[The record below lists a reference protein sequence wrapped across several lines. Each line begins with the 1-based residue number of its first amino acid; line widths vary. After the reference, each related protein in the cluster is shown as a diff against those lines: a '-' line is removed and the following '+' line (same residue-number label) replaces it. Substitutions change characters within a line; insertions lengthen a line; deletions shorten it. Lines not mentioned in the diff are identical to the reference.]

1 MPELE
6 PTVLPITV
14 AASHLRSC
22 AAELAGASGTEL
34 GELVEAIEDLVAGQR
49 LLSGAL
55 SRLADRVDAGRDD
68 VLAAAPGPHVA
79 ALSEVLQAAA
89 GAFGYS
95 ADALAESGPLVR
107 GVSGFSGPNTRL

>member
-22 AAELAGASGTEL
+22 AAERTEL
-34 GELVEAIEDLVAGQR
+34 VDAIDDLVASQR

-55 SRLADRVDAGRDD
+55 SRLADRVDTGRPD
-68 VLAAAPGPHVA
+68 VLAATPGPM
-79 ALSEVLQAAA
+79 S
-89 GAFGYS
+89 
-95 ADALAESGPLVR
+95 R
-107 GVSGFSGPNTRL
+107 R